1 MRGLTSFLLLTS
13 LLAPA
18 AAAERTTLHVPFVRY
33 VLANG
38 LTVILHEDHHL
49 PTVAVNVWFRVGSKD
64 ERVGRTGFAHLFEHL
79 MFMGTHNVPNGGFD
93 TIMEAAGGTN
103 NASTS
108 EDRTNY
114 FEAGPANLL
123 ETFLYLEADRLS
135 TLADDMTKEKVDLQ
149 RDVVKNERRQS
160 IENRPYGRVE
170 LALPENL
177 FPPGHPYHHPVIGSH
192 EDLTAATA
200 DDVKAFFRQFYVP
213 SNASLVIAGDFKS
226 DDAKQLVERYFAWMP
241 KAPEPAHAA
250 PAPVQLLKSARV
262 TLTDAVQL
270 PRVVLAW
277 LSPASY
283 APGDAEAQLLAAL
296 LGAGKSS
303 RLYQSLVYER
313 KIAQSV
319 EVEQMATRY
328 QSTFAITATAQSGHT
343 SAELEKAI
351 DEELAALLTKRPATR
366 AEVDRAR
373 AFVEVQLLRWAET
386 PERMAD
392 AINTFEYLFG
402 DPGKIESLYLG
413 RFDAV
418 DARQL
423 QAVAKRVLKA
433 PRVTIAVEPEV
444 AK

>member
-1 MRGLTSFLLLTS
+1 MSPA
-13 LLAPA
+13 LAG
-18 AAAERTTLHVPFVRY
+18 ERTTLHIPSTRY
-33 VLANG
+33 VLPNG

-49 PTVAVNVWFRVGSKD
+49 PTVAVNIWFRVGSKD
-64 ERVGRTGFAHLFEHL
+64 ERTGRTGFAHLFEHL
-79 MFMGTHNVPNGGFD
+79 MFMGTHNVPNGHFD
-93 TIMEAAGGTN
+93 SIMEAAGGTN

-170 LALPENL
+170 LVLPENL

-192 EDLTAATA
+192 EDLTAASA
-200 DDVKAFFRQFYVP
+200 DDVKAFFHEFYVP
-213 SNASLVIAGDFKS
+213 SNASLVIDGDFRTA
-226 DDAKQLVERYFAWMP
+226 DAKRLVDHYFAWMP
-241 KAPEPAHAA
+241 KLPTPPHAA
-250 PAPVQLLKSARV
+250 PPPV
-262 TLTDAVQL
+262 TLAASKRVELKDAVQL
-270 PRVVLAW
+270 PRVVRAW
-277 LSPASY
+277 LSPAWY
-283 APGDAEAQLLAAL
+283 APGDAEATLLAAV

-319 EVEQMATRY
+319 DVDQAPSRY
-328 QSTFAITATAQSGHT
+328 QSAFIVTATAQSGHT
-343 SAELEKAI
+343 SAELEAAL
-351 DEELAALLTKRPATR
+351 DEEIGKLLAKQPVTR
-366 AEVDRAR
+366 AELERAR
-373 AFVEVQLLRWAET
+373 AGVEVQQLRYIAT

-392 AINTFEYLFG
+392 ALNTFEYIFG
-402 DPGKIESLYLG
+402 TPSKIEALYLG

-418 DARQL
+418 DTKKL
-423 QAVAKRVLKA
+423 QALAKRVLSA
-433 PRVTIAVEPEV
+433 PHVTIAVEPEA